1 MKKVLI
7 FLLIGLIT
15 FSLSHQVRADEEPYE
30 FLESGTATLL
40 ESNLFTKKESYEVY
54 TQPSPDMTDFV
65 NVLENESLIVY
76 MNPVGLALRVYNKT
90 SGFYWASD
98 LININDYPLTG
109 AIQRRIQSAITIDY
123 LNKSNISISSSIL
136 KRRTPENA
144 ETSYEIVDGKVIA
157 YVDFVEEA
165 IALAFTIEL
174 DQSDIVIE
182 VLRDSIE
189 EYGDN
194 RLTKLYLYESFG
206 STYSNEIPGYYFI
219 PSGNGA
225 LIRFEDTSAINNVY
239 RARFYGQ
246 DKYRVISN
254 RDSALNYPVF
264 GAVHGV
270 DQNALFTEI
279 EEGAEFAEYVYTPPT
294 YQTEFH
300 SQGVV
305 FLMRENHTQ
314 PLSGSE
320 NITIYE
326 SEIKGYNPKVRYT
339 VLDGEDANYVGFA
352 LTLKER
358 LLENDILDLANG
370 PEQVN
375 LQLDVLM
382 KEYEKGLLF
391 KNNYNMTT
399 VGQLLDINQ
408 KLLNQNVTDISYTL
422 RGYNDGGYSDRSY
435 DNYGVDGRLG
445 SFSRLDDLNVS
456 YYYDPTIMY
465 SYSTN
470 IPGSTLKMV
479 NKRQYVITH
488 ARGDYYSY
496 LVDIDVIKDEFSD
509 AYESLMSR
517 GGIALDG
524 LSNELNSN
532 DIYKRNEIY
541 DIYQEL
547 FTDKMPM
554 YRPQYYNLKYTQA
567 YFMSNLYHDRSK
579 FFTDSVP
586 FEQILLSGT
595 MPIYTQFL
603 NFSSNIHI
611 DALKMIEFGMM
622 PSYLIT
628 AEPSYLLNQTISSD
642 LYATYYDNLEVY
654 IVNTYQETKE
664 ALELVIG
671 HQIIDREVLDV
682 GVVRIGYDHGYSV
695 YVNYSNDIY
704 NNGSISIPALGYLVS
719 EVSL

>member
-1 MKKVLI
+1 MKKI
-7 FLLIGLIT
+7 FILLLFIGIS

-30 FLESGTATLL
+30 FLEGGTATLL
-40 ESNLFTKKESYEVY
+40 ESNLFTKKEDYEPY
-54 TQPSPDMTDFV
+54 TQPIPDMTEFV
-65 NVLENESLIVY
+65 NVLENQSLIVY
-76 MNPVGLALRVYNKT
+76 MNPVGLALRVYNKIT
-90 SGFYWASD
+90 GFYWASD

-123 LNKSNISISSSIL
+123 LNESNISISASIL

-144 ETSYEIVDGKVIA
+144 ETSYEIIDDKIIA
-157 YVDFVEEA
+157 YVDFVEEE
-165 IALAFTIEL
+165 IALAFTVEL
-174 DQSDIVIE
+174 DDTDIVIE

-189 EYGDN
+189 EYGVN

-206 STYSNEIPGYYFI
+206 STFSDEIPGYFFI

-246 DKYRVISN
+246 DKYRGIN
-254 RDSALNYPVF
+254 AQESALNYPVF
-264 GAVHGV
+264 GTVHGV
-270 DQNALFTEI
+270 NQNALFTEI
-279 EEGAEFAEYVYTPPT
+279 EEGAEYAEYVYTPPT

-300 SQGVV
+300 SQGIV

-326 SEIKGYNPKVRYT
+326 SEIKTYNPKVRYT
-339 VLDGEDANYVGFA
+339 VLDGEDANYIGFA

-358 LLENDILDLANG
+358 LIEKDILDLSLK
-370 PEQVN
+370 PSQVH

-399 VGQLLDINQ
+399 VGQLLDIHQ
-408 KLLNQNVTDISYTL
+408 KLQGQDVENISYVL
-422 RGYNDGGYSDRSY
+422 RGYNDGGYSDRRY
-435 DNYGVDGRLG
+435 DNYGVDRGLG
-445 SFSRLDDLNVS
+445 NFSRLDDLDIS
-456 YYYDPTIMY
+456 YYYDPTVMY
-465 SYSTN
+465 SYSAN
-470 IPGSTLKMV
+470 IPGSALKMV
-479 NKRQYVITH
+479 NKRQYVIQH
-488 ARGDYYSY
+488 ARGEYYSY
-496 LVDIDVIKDEFSD
+496 LIDIDVIKDDFSD
-509 AYESLMSR
+509 AYDELTSR
-517 GGIALDG
+517 GKMALDG

-532 DIYKRNEIY
+532 DMYKRDEVYGIY
-541 DIYQEL
+541 EEL
-547 FTDKMPM
+547 FTNRMPM
-554 YRPQYYNLKYTQA
+554 YRPQYYNLKYTEA
-567 YFMSNLYHDRSK
+567 YLMSNLYHDRSK

-611 DALKMIEFGMM
+611 DALKMIEYGMM

-642 LYATYYDNLEVY
+642 LYATYYDNLESY
-654 IVNTYQETKE
+654 IVDTYKE
-664 ALELVIG
+664 AKTALDMVIG

-682 GVVRIGYDHGYSV
+682 GVVRVDYDHGYSV
-695 YVNYSNDIY
+695 YVNYTNDVY
-704 NNGSISIPALGYLVS
+704 QAGLLSIPALGYYVS